1 MLICGLWS
9 TGYLDWYHGPF
20 MFGFPAWC
28 LFHWPDSMSDYEQ
41 NYNTLSVGLSV
52 ALLSVSYF
60 ARGAVIS
67 SAASS
72 WLERNLSRMPRVI
85 IERYL
90 RRLHQKIMARSNSQT
105 RLLSVFHYKML
116 RSLFV
121 LFVVAI
127 DLYSSALWEVDFEF
141 YSPGILLILMDNLV
155 GLCIVLGLRTC
166 LQYSSFRPRCL
177 SRCSGRSDKSSL
189 YCC

>member
-1 MLICGLWS
+1 MISCFSQLSSGLSAYPWGSIINLAWFSFVTHLTTLTMLRTHLQKNPPQRAWRLVWMTILAIMLICGLWS

-52 ALLSVSYF
+52 PLLSVSYF

-105 RLLSVFHYKML
+105 RLLSVFTTK
-116 RSLFV
+116 SFV
-121 LFVVAI
+121 
-127 DLYSSALWEVDFEF
+127 
-141 YSPGILLILMDNLV
+141 
-155 GLCIVLGLRTC
+155 
-166 LQYSSFRPRCL
+166 
-177 SRCSGRSDKSSL
+177 RCS
-189 YCC
+189 CCS